1 MPPTGQRS
9 QVRVTY
15 ADYAYHYE
23 PYRSR
28 KRRSGGYHIRLQV
41 EGQCRL
47 WINGERLT
55 VLPGDLTFTQPGDT
69 VQVQFDAEPDAK
81 SKRQLISGNYYLS
94 CGGVW
99 LEQWWR
105 QSERATVVNIPL
117 HQNVLSI
124 FQAIVLEHRL
134 TKIGSGDNAT
144 AYLLRAL
151 CLILDRMATE
161 SSTGKENELLQ
172 IAQRMKHYIAE
183 RATLPLRVDEVAKHA
198 GLSPSRAAHL
208 FKSVFNQTIMEYAI
222 EVRLSIASDRMKFTT
237 MTLDK
242 IAETSGFGSY
252 TYFHRVF
259 RAKYGISPTQYRQK
273 K

>member
-1 MPPTGQRS
+1 M
-9 QVRVTY
+9 TY

-23 PYRSR
+23 RFRSH
-28 KRRSGGYHIRLQV
+28 KRRSKGYHIRLQV

-47 WINGERLT
+47 WVNGQWFLAA
-55 VLPGDLTFTQPGDT
+55 PGDLSFMQPGDT
-69 VQVQFDAEPDAK
+69 VQVEFDGDPGGRG
-81 SKRQLISGNYYLS
+81 KRHLISGSYYLS
-94 CGGVW
+94 CGGEW

-105 QSERATVVNIPL
+105 QTERPVVVNIPL

-124 FQAIVLEHRL
+124 LQSIVLEHRM

-151 CLILDRMATE
+151 CLILDRVAAE
-161 SSTGKENELLQ
+161 SLTGKENELLQ
-172 IAQRMKHYIAE
+172 IAQRMKHYVAE
-183 RATLPLRVDEVAKHA
+183 RATLPMRVDDVAKHA
-198 GLSPSRAAHL
+198 GLSPSRASHL
-208 FKSVFNQTIMEYAI
+208 FKSVFDQTIMEYAM
-222 EVRLSIASDRMKFTT
+222 EVRLSIACDRMKFTA

-259 RAKYGISPTQYRQK
+259 RAKYGMSPTLYRQNK
-273 K
+273 